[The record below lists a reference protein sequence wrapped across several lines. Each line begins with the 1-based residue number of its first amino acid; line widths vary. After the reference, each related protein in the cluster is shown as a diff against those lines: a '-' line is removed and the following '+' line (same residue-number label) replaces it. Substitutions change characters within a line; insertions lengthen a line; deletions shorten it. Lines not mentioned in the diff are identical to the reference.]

1 MKTKI
6 VKIIAAAVAVLLMA
20 GVLFIYNAFCGNPIS
35 AAIAGIR
42 IKNHIDMQYPG
53 HHYQISSPSYDF
65 KMGGYT
71 CAINDPD
78 STDRSFSARYAE
90 GKIYDTYEDMMNKS
104 NVLDRLDSEFREAL
118 RPLID
123 TYVSGDDDDREFGF
137 ATIFD
142 DIDIDR
148 SRVAFDMKA
157 DPKQMPVDTFVTLC
171 FRTGEEESFRR
182 ARTVAAELE
191 KLGYRIDYYTY
202 SDKKHYYEDIPSQK
216 LLEAT
221 SPDELKPYLL
231 PDEPKE

>member
-6 VKIIAAAVAVLLMA
+6 VKIIAAAVAVLLTA
-20 GVLFIYNAFCGNPIS
+20 GVLFVYNAFCGNPIS
-35 AAIAGIR
+35 AAVAGSRIR
-42 IKNHIDMQYPG
+42 KHIDTQYPG

-71 CAINDPD
+71 CAVTDPD
-78 STDRSFSARYAE
+78 SADRSFTARYDE
-90 GKIYDTYEDMMNKS
+90 GKVYDTYEDMMNKS

-123 TYVSGDDDDREFGF
+123 SYVAGDDDDREFGF

-142 DIDIDR
+142 SKDIDR

-157 DPKQMPVDTFVTLC
+157 DPKEMPVNTFVTLC

-182 ARTVAAELE
+182 ARTVAASLE
-191 KLGYRIDYYTY
+191 KMGYRIDYYTY
-202 SDKKHYYEDIPSQK
+202 SSENNYYENIPAQA
-216 LLEAT
+216 LLKAT
-221 SPDELKPYLL
+221 SPDELKDYIL